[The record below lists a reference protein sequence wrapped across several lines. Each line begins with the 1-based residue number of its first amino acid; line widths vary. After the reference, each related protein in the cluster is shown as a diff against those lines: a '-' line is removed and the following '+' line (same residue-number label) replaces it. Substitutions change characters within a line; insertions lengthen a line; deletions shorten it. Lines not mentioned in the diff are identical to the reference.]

1 MTLLFRYLVRILA
14 SWLLAD
20 DGVNYQTQVRHVFQ
34 ERCFACHGALK
45 QESGLRIDTA
55 AAAISGGDSGTAIVP
70 GDAAASSL
78 LKRISTSDLAE
89 RMPPEG
95 EPLKA
100 AEIDAIRR
108 WIDEGAK
115 APANE
120 TPESDPRD
128 HWAFR
133 PPVRPAIP
141 QATDPAWN
149 TNPIDSFIA
158 SARERHGLIPQPAAD
173 KRIWLRRVSLNLV
186 GLPPTLA
193 EQSAFLNDSSPTA
206 HADVVKRLLNSP
218 QYGERW
224 GRHWMDIWRYS
235 DWWGLGAEVRNSQK
249 HIWHWRDWIVESM
262 NSDKGYDQM
271 LREMLAADELYPED
285 PDRLRASGFLA
296 RQYFKFN
303 RTSWIDETIQHTSKA
318 MLGLTFNCAKCHDHK
333 YDPISQVNYYQLRA
347 IFEPYQVRTDMIGN
361 ELDFEKDGIPR
372 AFDCNLDA
380 QSFVHVRGDD
390 RNPDTTLVMQP
401 TIPDFLS
408 PGEFAIEPVPLS
420 ADAWSP
426 GTRQSVVD
434 AYLHAAELEIQAAQN
449 AVTTAREQLA
459 KSQQAAKRVQPNP
472 DNSSTSDEPVVL
484 VSEDFTTARP
494 ELWELRGGDWQYA
507 EGKLR
512 QLKTGTAR
520 AALRLLQSPP
530 QDFQATLKYI
540 PTGGDVWKSVGIAF
554 DVDDKQNEIM
564 VYLSSYA
571 GGPKAQ
577 VSFMKDGKQE
587 YPAAAAESRMIAL
600 NELHELTIRIRG
612 NLVNVTTDGTHSIAY
627 RLSVPRREGLLDLIA
642 FDAQATFL
650 SFQLSSLPESVI
662 LQEAASGKV
671 DGPLSVD
678 QATFV
683 VTIAESALDKAEAQP
698 ASIHAR
704 VQADRAKAKDP
715 NDANVSRLIAEAVR
729 AERVVSAAAATEAA
743 GKAELEVL
751 QATAEKKPAAEKKLA
766 EARTTAESANAAIN
780 LPGESYTSL
789 TGSLKT
795 LESNLETEE
804 SRRKPFPKT
813 STGRRTALARWITHR
828 DNPLAARVAVNHIWA
843 RHFGTPLVPTVFDFG
858 RKGTPPTHPE
868 LLDWLAVE
876 LMESGWSMKHIHQ
889 LITTSQ
895 TYRMASTRAGAAEVN
910 LKTDSENRFYWRMNP
925 IRMEAQLVRDN
936 LLHLAGELDLTIGG
950 PSIPVS
956 DEKSRRRSLYFV
968 HSHNE
973 HQKFLSMFDDASVL
987 ECYRRAD
994 SIVPQ
999 QALALEN
1006 SQLASELA
1014 SKIASQIS
1022 ALATID
1028 SDEAF
1033 VRTAFQTVLSVDAN
1047 PQEVEVS
1054 IAAMRE
1060 FCSLAA
1066 EPDSADTASR
1076 SRVMLIHTLINHND
1090 FVTIR

>member
-1 MTLLFRYLVRILA
+1 MTIFA
-14 SWLLAD
+14 SSLLAD
-20 DGVNYQTQVRHVFQ
+20 DAVDYQTQVRHVFQ

-55 AAAISGGDSGTAIVP
+55 AAAISGGDSGAAIIP
-70 GDAAASSL
+70 GDAAASLL
-78 LKRISTSDLAE
+78 LKRISSSDLTD

-95 EPLKA
+95 ESLKA

-115 APANE
+115 APADE

-141 QATDPAWN
+141 QSSDPVWN

-158 SARERHGLIPQPAAD
+158 SAREQRGLIPQPAAD
-173 KRIWLRRVSLNLV
+173 KRVWLRRVSLDLV
-186 GLPPTLA
+186 GLPPTLE

-206 HADVVKRLLNSP
+206 YSDVVKRLLDSP

-249 HIWHWRDWIVESM
+249 HIWHWRDWIVESL
-262 NSDKGYDQM
+262 NSNKGYDQM
-271 LREMLAADELYPED
+271 LLEMLAADELYPDD

-333 YDPISQVNYYQLRA
+333 YDPVSQVNYYQLRA
-347 IFEPYQVRTDMIGN
+347 IFEPYQVRMDMIGN

-380 QSFVHVRGDD
+380 QTYVHVRGDD
-390 RNPDTTLVMQP
+390 RNPDTTQVMQP

-408 PGEFAIEPVPLS
+408 FGEFAIEPVKLPV
-420 ADAWSP
+420 DAWNP
-426 GTRQSVVD
+426 GTRQVVVD
-434 AYLHAAELEIQAAQN
+434 AYLHAAGLEIQSAQK
-449 AVTTAREQLA
+449 ALTTAREQLA
-459 KSQQAAKRVQPNP
+459 KSQEAAKFVESKP
-472 DNSSTSDEPVVL
+472 DTKNSVDEPVVL
-484 VSEDFTTARP
+484 VSDDFTMAKP
-494 ELWELRGGDWQYA
+494 EVWELRGGDWQYSD
-507 EGKLR
+507 GKLR
-512 QLKTGTAR
+512 QTKTGAAR
-520 AALRLLQSPP
+520 ASLRLLQAPP
-530 QDFQATLKYI
+530 QAFQATLKYI

-554 DVDDKQNEIM
+554 DIDDKQNEIM

-577 VSFMKDGKQE
+577 VSYTKDGKQE
-587 YPAAAAESRMIAL
+587 YPAAAAESRMVTL
-600 NELHELTIRIRG
+600 NEPHELTIRVRG
-612 NLVNVTTDGTHSIAY
+612 NLVNVSADGTHSIAY
-627 RLSVPRREGLLDLIA
+627 RLPVPRREGLMDLIA
-642 FDAQATFL
+642 FDAQVTFL
-650 SFQLSSLPESVI
+650 SFELSSLPESVT
-662 LQEAASGKV
+662 LQEAASGKI
-671 DGPLSVD
+671 DGPLPVD
-678 QATFV
+678 QATLM
-683 VTIAESALDKAEAQP
+683 VTIAESAFAKANAQP
-698 ASIHAR
+698 ASIQAR
-704 VQADRAKAKDP
+704 VNADRAKAREP
-715 NDANVSRLIAEAVR
+715 NDASLPTLIAEAVR

-743 GKAELEVL
+743 VKAELEVL
-751 QATAEKKPAAEKKLA
+751 QATAETKAAVEKKLA
-766 EARTTAESANAAIN
+766 DTRTAAESANAAVN
-780 LPGESYTSL
+780 MPGDSYTSL

-858 RKGTPPTHPE
+858 RKGTPPTHPK

-876 LMESGWSMKHIHQ
+876 FMESGWNMKHIHQ
-889 LITTSQ
+889 LITTSK
-895 TYRMASTRAGAAEVN
+895 TYQMASTRADAAEVN
-910 LKTDSENRFYWRMNP
+910 LQTDNENRWYWRMNP

-936 LLHLAGELDLTIGG
+936 LLYLAGELDLTQGG

-1006 SQLASELA
+1006 SPLASELA
-1014 SKIASQIS
+1014 SKIAAQIS
-1022 ALATID
+1022 ASATFS
-1028 SDEAF
+1028 SDEEF
-1033 VRTAFQTVLSVDAN
+1033 VRAAFQTVLATDAN
-1047 PQEVEVS
+1047 AQEVDVS
-1054 IAAMRE
+1054 IAAMQE
-1060 FCSLAA
+1060 FRSLATG
-1066 EPDSADTASR
+1066 PNSADTASR
-1076 SRVMLIHTLINHND
+1076 SRVMLIQSLINHND